1 MELEPPRTARLSAAP
16 KLELTGV
23 GKIFKAKTGEV
34 EALRGVCLSV
44 EDGEFVALVGPSGCG
59 KTTLLNI
66 IAGLEIPDEGEVRVD
81 RRAVRGPGPDRIV
94 MFQESALFPWLT
106 VRSNVEFGLSL
117 KGMPRA
123 ERRRRALEG
132 LKLVHLAPFAD
143 AYVHELSGG
152 MRQRVALVRSLV
164 LEPEVL
170 LMDEPFA
177 ALDAQTR
184 ASLTRELEA
193 LWSAMRMTIV
203 FVTHQVS
210 SGVEL
215 AERMVVFGAHPGRI
229 IGDYRVDLPRPRHED
244 DPRVRRL
251 SEHITERFSASVRAQ
266 EDWERSHGQ

>member
-1 MELEPPRTARLSAAP
+1 MEEPRTARENAAP
-16 KLELTGV
+16 KLELSGV
-23 GKIFKAKTGEV
+23 GKVFKAKTGEV
-34 EALRGVCLSV
+34 VALRDIHLSV
-44 EDGEFVALVGPSGCG
+44 EKGEFVALVGPSGCG

-81 RRAVRGPGPDRIV
+81 GRVVRGPGPDRIV

-106 VRSNVEFGLSL
+106 VRANVEFGLSL
-117 KGMPRA
+117 KGLRRA

-132 LKLVHLAPFAD
+132 LKLVHLSAFAD
-143 AYVHELSGG
+143 SYIHELSGG

-184 ASLTRELEA
+184 ESLTRELEA
-193 LWSAMRMTIV
+193 IWNAMRMTVV

-210 SGVEL
+210 SGIEL
-215 AERMVVFGAHPGRI
+215 AERMIVFGVHPGRI
-229 IGDYRVDLPRPRHED
+229 IGDYPVELPRPRQEA
-244 DPRVRRL
+244 DPRVSRL
-251 SEHITERFSASVRAQ
+251 AERITERFSASVRAQ
-266 EDWERSHGQ
+266 EEWERRHGQ